1 MNKFTLN
8 RLKARAQISMKFD
21 HHMTILS
28 LPLKSWNKIY
38 INIFFKKGNGL
49 SKVRVMKPPKVSETS
64 QLSANSLNYT
74 KQAFRTLSNI
84 NDRGGFFCKNNHQ
97 LYFVIYYRQKAPSQI
112 FDMLLNKY
120 TSAQFVTYCGC
131 N

>member
-1 MNKFTLN
+1 MDFQSYGWWSLQKLV
-8 RLKARAQISMKFD
+8 RLANLALIASIIPSKHLGPCQTSM
-21 HHMTILS
+21 I
-28 LPLKSWNKIY
+28 
-38 INIFFKKGNGL
+38 
-49 SKVRVMKPPKVSETS
+49 E
-64 QLSANSLNYT
+64 
-74 KQAFRTLSNI
+74 
-84 NDRGGFFCKNNHQ
+84 GFFCKNNHQ